1 MGREKWKYTIL
12 RLLYYIRSRIIS
24 LEVEYDMLKMYTI
37 TFNVTIKIIQQG
49 VIVEKI
55 KWNKS
60 KRSKKK
66 KKEQNETKNR

>member
-1 MGREKWKYTIL
+1 M
-12 RLLYYIRSRIIS
+12 
-24 LEVEYDMLKMYTI
+24 EYDMLKMYTI